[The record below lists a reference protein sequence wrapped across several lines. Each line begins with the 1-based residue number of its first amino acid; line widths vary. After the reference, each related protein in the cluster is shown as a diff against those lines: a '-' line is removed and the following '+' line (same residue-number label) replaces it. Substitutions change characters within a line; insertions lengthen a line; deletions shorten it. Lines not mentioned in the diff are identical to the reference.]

1 MTETTGFLRYL
12 ALEKRYSAHTVA
24 AYQKDLEQFFS
35 FVDQTFDPLPLAGIQ
50 HNHIRSWIVS
60 LVTGGMASSSI
71 RRKLSALNRFFQF
84 CIRQKTLVHNPMLK
98 IIAPKVGRRLP
109 VYVPEGDMERLLA
122 QTPAQEFA
130 AMRDYLI
137 LDLLY
142 STGLRRSELIGLRL
156 EDIDFSRL
164 QLRIKGKGNKERL
177 VPFSHT
183 LKDQMQ
189 QFIHIRSTAFP
200 DGGSSQLL
208 LTDQGKPLYPKF
220 VYNVVHKSLSQFT
233 TVEQRSPHVMRHSF
247 ATHLSEHGAD
257 LNAIKALL
265 GHANLAATQIY
276 THNSIARLKEVYQQA
291 FPKAESS
298 EE

>member
-1 MTETTGFLRYL
+1 
-12 ALEKRYSAHTVA
+12 
-24 AYQKDLEQFFS
+24 
-35 FVDQTFDPLPLAGIQ
+35 
-50 HNHIRSWIVS
+50 
-60 LVTGGMASSSI
+60 
-71 RRKLSALNRFFQF
+71 
-84 CIRQKTLVHNPMLK
+84 MLK

-109 VYVPEGDMERLLA
+109 VYVPERDMEHLLA
-122 QTPAQEFA
+122 QTPVQEFA
-130 AMRDYLI
+130 PMRDYLI

-177 VPFSHT
+177 VPFSHA
-183 LKDQMQ
+183 LKDQIH
-189 QFIHIRSTAFP
+189 QFIHIRTTTFP
-200 DGGSSQLL
+200 DCGSSYLL

-220 VYNVVHKSLSQFT
+220 VYNVVHRSLSQFT

-276 THNSIARLKEVYQQA
+276 THNSIARLKEVYQRA
-291 FPKAESS
+291 FPKAERP